1 MAENNNVIGLAM
13 QLDVTD
19 IKTGIKEVNK
29 TIKSAKDE
37 FTNATA
43 GMDMWSKSSEG
54 LNAKLSQLG
63 KQLNAQQKAVSGYEA
78 EIERV
83 KNLEGDHST
92 ELEKLNE
99 KLQKAKNAVKNTQ
112 SQMSHYGDSLK
123 AVQRQEK
130 DANSAL
136 GKLTQTIEDQ
146 KKELGDL
153 TKDYKA
159 AVIQYGKNS
168 DEAKNL
174 AKQIKD
180 LSGEIEDNEAKVKK
194 ADDAFDGLSR
204 SFEDVGTAALGKAV
218 KGLAKVGAAVA
229 GVVGSF
235 LATAEA
241 TRELRTNMGKVDTAF
256 KESGFTAEQA
266 EETYKKFYGVLGDEG
281 QATEAV
287 SHLAK
292 LANSQEDL
300 AKWTDIAAGV
310 YGTFG
315 DSLPIENLTEAA
327 NETAK
332 TGELTGGLADALN
345 WVGIS
350 EDKFQDKLDACSTE
364 QERQKLITDTLTKS
378 YGEASKQYQETNKDI
393 IASQEA
399 QAELSQAMA
408 DIGAR
413 AEPLMT
419 AMKEMG
425 TQILQAL
432 LPVIDA
438 VIPFVQDHLPAF
450 AIAAGAVT
458 AAVGTLAAAVGVLK
472 LKTELATVATVA
484 KTAAEK
490 AAALATKG
498 VTAAQWLLNA
508 ALSANPIGIVIVAIT
523 ALVAAFVVLWKK
535 SDSFRNFWK
544 KLWEDIKKYAKV
556 AIDAI
561 AKFFSACW
569 DGIKKAWNGAG
580 KFFSGIWKNIKD
592 AFKDTT
598 KWFSDK
604 FKKAWDGVKS
614 AFGKVGDFFKGV
626 YDDVVSAFKS
636 IPESLKGF
644 FTKAWDKIK
653 SAFNNVGKFFS
664 GIAGDVVDGFKSLP
678 DKMKTVGKNL
688 IEGLW
693 KGVSDMASWI
703 SGKLKGFSDNVLGG
717 IKKFFGVHSPSTK
730 MAEIGGYMA
739 EGLANGLE
747 EGTKGVVEAGTEA
760 GNAFGD
766 SFNATA
772 TNALN
777 KGSSKI
783 SDSFGSLTK
792 KIEHQKSK
800 LTNLESEYKSAV
812 MTFGETSKEAYSVGR
827 QIIQLSKELEEN
839 ELKVKNLDDSYQNL
853 NGTLANQ
860 MRVELN
866 NTKNSKKALE
876 EQKAELDKLYN
887 AAGRAQDYKA
897 AEAYSMQIG
906 EINNKLNSV
915 NSTIKELTS
924 NLDYMSELE
933 NKAASS
939 ASTTVK
945 EVEKEKNAY
954 EKLVATIEEQKKQ
967 LEQLKTEYGSA
978 IIQFGEQSNEANN
991 LAEQIRNVTE
1001 ELKANEKQVATLNA
1015 AYENLNA
1022 QSTTITVTID
1032 DRNAWEKFIDNCEKA
1047 LGLSESKLKQW
1058 SNKAGKYVSKVEK
1071 ALSSIAS
1078 KAGEFS
1084 QLMLEAMNIKTDAQI
1099 DAIDKAL
1106 DRITKQTETKL
1117 DQIESTKNAEIAAIE
1132 ETKNAEIAAV
1142 EERKNA
1148 DLAAIEERKNARL
1161 EAFNASFEE
1170 ETENHT
1176 NMINE
1181 ELANLNLLYDNEEIS
1196 SAEYRARKRALEEE
1210 LTLYKKQKE
1219 DEKFAYQQ
1227 QVEQEELAAQELAN
1241 QEALQKEKALNDKL
1255 AAEKQKLE
1263 DEKLAAEEAARKAQE
1278 AAEKKATI
1286 EKNKLA
1292 KKQFDAEKRNSIL
1305 EAGIQGALAI
1315 VKGFAQLGPIAGA
1328 IAAVAQAAITAA
1340 QIAVISSK
1348 QYVPMMAKG
1357 GVVDSATL
1365 AVIGE
1370 NGKEAVMPLE
1380 NNTGWINELANK
1392 ISEILQKDMV
1402 GGLQAMQPAY
1412 AMNNGAQVINNNYY
1426 QTINSPKQLTR
1437 REIYR
1442 DSKNL
1447 LALKG

>member
-123 AVQRQEK
+123 AVEREEK

-136 GKLTQTIEDQ
+136 GKLTKTIEDQ
-146 KKELGDL
+146 KKELNDL

-159 AVIQYGKNS
+159 AVLQYGKNS
-168 DEAKNL
+168 REAKDL
-174 AKQIKD
+174 ARKIKD
-180 LSGEIEDNEAKVKK
+180 LSGEIEDNEKKVES
-194 ADDAFDGLSR
+194 ADKAFDGLSK
-204 SFEDVGTAALGKAV
+204 SFEDIGGKAVGKAV
-218 KGLAKVGAAVA
+218 KGLAKLGAAVA

-235 LATAEA
+235 LATAEG
-241 TRELRTNMGKVDTAF
+241 TREFRTNMGKVNTAF
-256 KESGFTAEQA
+256 DDAGLSAEQA
-266 EETYKKFYGVLGDEG
+266 ESTYKKFYGILGDEG

-292 LANSQEDL
+292 LANNQKDL

-310 YGTFG
+310 YGVFG

-332 TGELTGGLADALN
+332 TGQLTGGLADALN

-544 KLWEDIKKYAKV
+544 KLWEDIKKYSKV

-580 KFFSGIWKNIKD
+580 KFFSGVWKNIKD

-604 FKKAWDGVKS
+604 FKKAWDGIKS
-614 AFGKVGDFFKGV
+614 AFGKVGSFFSGV
-626 YDDVVSAFKS
+626 YKDVVNAFKS
-636 IPESLKGF
+636 IPEALKKF
-644 FTKAWDKIK
+644 FTNAWDKIK
-653 SAFNNVGKFFS
+653 SAFNGVTKFFS
-664 GIAGDVVDGFKSLP
+664 GVASDAADGFKSLP
-678 DKMKTVGKNL
+678 DKMKSIGKNL
-688 IEGLW
+688 VEGLW
-693 KGVSDMASWI
+693 NGVSNMASWI
-703 SGKLKGFSDNVLGG
+703 SGKLKGFSDNVLSG
-717 IKKFFGVHSPSTK
+717 IKKFFKVNSPSKAT
-730 MAEIGGYMA
+730 AEIGGYLA
-739 EGLANGLE
+739 EGLIVGIENETDGVIKA
-747 EGTKGVVEAGTEA
+747 GTKA
-760 GNAFGD
+760 GNAFAE
-766 SFNATA
+766 SVT
-772 TNALN
+772 
-777 KGSSKI
+777 KGAQAGTGVK
-783 SDSFGSLTK
+783 DSFGALSSV
-792 KIEHQKSK
+792 IDDQKEK
-800 LTNLESEYKSAV
+800 LSRLENQYKSAV
-812 MTFGETSKEAYSVGR
+812 MTFGESSTQANALGIE
-827 QIIQLSKELEEN
+827 IISLSREIAEN
-839 ELKVKNLDDSYQNL
+839 EIKVKSLDDSYKGL
-853 NGTLANQ
+853 TGTLANQ
-860 MRVELN
+860 MRIELN
-866 NTKNSKKALE
+866 NAKNRATAIQ
-876 EQKAELDKLYN
+876 EQQAETQKLLA
-887 AAGRAQDYKA
+887 AAGKA
-897 AEAYSMQIG
+897 NDIAGVKKYG
-906 EINNKLNSV
+906 EQLTSLNSELS
-915 NSTIKELTS
+915 STQSTVKELTA
-924 NLDYMSELE
+924 NLDYMAKVEADR
-933 NKAASS
+933 AAN
-939 ASTTVK
+939 AAKTADKTK
-945 EVEKEKNAY
+945 EKVVEQKNAY
-954 EKLVATIEEQKKQ
+954 EQLVETIENQRTE
-967 LEQLKTEYGSA
+967 LEKLKAQYGSA
-978 IIQFGEQSNEANN
+978 VITLGKNSSEASNLATKIKLLTKDLEANEQQVEKVN
-991 LAEQIRNVTE
+991 QAFDGLSKKKDVKVKVNFDVKSLANKIGEKFNEIGGYVSDVMGSVSEVFDAAISSKIDEIDNKIDTLKSTTEKEIAAAQESADAQLAIIDNMYNDEQLSAE
-1001 ELKANEKQVATLNA
+1001 EYRDRKKKIEDELSKYSQKKNEEAQKQEEKLLKEKDKLARKQFLAQQANEIATATLN
-1015 AYENLNA
+1015 
-1022 QSTTITVTID
+1022 
-1032 DRNAWEKFIDNCEKA
+1032 
-1047 LGLSESKLKQW
+1047 G
-1058 SNKAGKYVSKVEK
+1058 
-1071 ALSSIAS
+1071 AS
-1078 KAGEFS
+1078 
-1084 QLMLEAMNIKTDAQI
+1084 
-1099 DAIDKAL
+1099 AI
-1106 DRITKQTETKL
+1106 I
-1117 DQIESTKNAEIAAIE
+1117 
-1132 ETKNAEIAAV
+1132 
-1142 EERKNA
+1142 
-1148 DLAAIEERKNARL
+1148 
-1161 EAFNASFEE
+1161 
-1170 ETENHT
+1170 
-1176 NMINE
+1176 
-1181 ELANLNLLYDNEEIS
+1181 
-1196 SAEYRARKRALEEE
+1196 
-1210 LTLYKKQKE
+1210 
-1219 DEKFAYQQ
+1219 
-1227 QVEQEELAAQELAN
+1227 
-1241 QEALQKEKALNDKL
+1241 
-1255 AAEKQKLE
+1255 
-1263 DEKLAAEEAARKAQE
+1263 
-1278 AAEKKATI
+1278 
-1286 EKNKLA
+1286 
-1292 KKQFDAEKRNSIL
+1292 
-1305 EAGIQGALAI
+1305 
-1315 VKGFAQLGPIAGA
+1315 KGFAELGPIAGA
-1328 IAAVAQAAITAA
+1328 INAAVQAGITAT
-1340 QIAVISSK
+1340 QIGVIARQK
-1348 QYVPMMAKG
+1348 YVPMLAKG
-1357 GVVDSATL
+1357 GIADGATL
-1365 AVIGE
+1365 AMIGE
-1370 NGKEAVMPLE
+1370 NGREAVMPLE
-1380 NNTGWINELANK
+1380 NNTGWINELAQKLN
-1392 ISEILQKDMV
+1392 EVMQKDLLS
-1402 GGLQAMQPAY
+1402 GLRMQPAY
-1412 AMNNGAQVINNNYY
+1412 AMANGAATITNNYY
-1426 QTINSPKQLTR
+1426 QTINSPKALTR